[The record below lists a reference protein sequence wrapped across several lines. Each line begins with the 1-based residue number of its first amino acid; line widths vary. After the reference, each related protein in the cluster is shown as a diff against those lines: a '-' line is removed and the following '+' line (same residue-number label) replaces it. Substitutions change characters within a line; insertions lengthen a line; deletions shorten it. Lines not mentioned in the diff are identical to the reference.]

1 MKKYRI
7 IEVYL
12 LNERLLRRHFDY
24 EIEEHNPSA
33 QRERLAT
40 TFQLILHYNPL
51 MTADSQKD
59 IEYLKA
65 IGRICAETLRK
76 MMNAT
81 RSGMTT
87 RELDEI
93 GRAFLEA
100 EGARSAPEITYNY
113 PGATCI
119 SVSPVIAHGIPD
131 EHILRESE
139 LIHIDVSAELDGY
152 YADTGASL
160 VVSKRERNLE
170 KLLDATK
177 STLAKVLRVAKAGNP
192 LNGIGRT
199 VQIEAR
205 RRGYNVIYDLTGHGI
220 GRRLHE
226 NPSEILNF
234 YNPNDQRVLNDGL
247 VLAIEPFLTTGIG
260 RTVQEK
266 DGWSIRTMDRAI
278 AAQFEHT
285 IVVTKNEPIILTL

>member
-1 MKKYRI
+1 
-7 IEVYL
+7 
-12 LNERLLRRHFDY
+12 
-24 EIEEHNPSA
+24 
-33 QRERLAT
+33 
-40 TFQLILHYNPL
+40 

-81 RSGMTT
+81 RAGMTT

-100 EGARSAPEITYNY
+100 EGARSAPQVTYNY
-113 PGATCI
+113 PAATCI

-131 EHILRESE
+131 EHVLREGE

-160 VVSKRERNLE
+160 VVSKRDRSLE

-177 STLAKVLRVAKAGNP
+177 MALTKALRAAKAGNP

-199 VQIEAR
+199 VETEAR
-205 RRGYNVIYDLTGHGI
+205 KRGYNVIYDLTGHGI

-226 NPSEILNF
+226 NPKEILNF
-234 YNPNDQRVLNDGL
+234 YNPGDHRVLHDGL
-247 VLAIEPFLTTGIG
+247 VLAVEPFLTTGVG
-260 RTVQEK
+260 RTVQEN

>member
-1 MKKYRI
+1 
-7 IEVYL
+7 
-12 LNERLLRRHFDY
+12 
-24 EIEEHNPSA
+24 
-33 QRERLAT
+33 
-40 TFQLILHYNPL
+40 

-81 RSGMTT
+81 RAGMAT

-100 EGARSAPEITYNY
+100 EGARSAPRVTYNY
-113 PGATCI
+113 PAATCI

-131 EHILRESE
+131 EHVLHEGE

-160 VVSKRERNLE
+160 VVSKRDRSLER
-170 KLLDATK
+170 LLDATK
-177 STLAKVLRVAKAGNP
+177 TTLTKALRAAKAGNP

-199 VQIEAR
+199 VHAEAR
-205 RRGYNVIYDLTGHGI
+205 KRGYNVIYDLTGHGI

-226 NPSEILNF
+226 QPREILNF
-234 YNPNDQRVLNDGL
+234 HDPNDRRILNDGL
-247 VLAIEPFLTTGIG
+247 VLAIEPFLTTGVG
-260 RTVQEK
+260 RVVEES
-266 DGWSIRTMDRAI
+266 DGWSLRTMDKAI

>member
-1 MKKYRI
+1 
-7 IEVYL
+7 
-12 LNERLLRRHFDY
+12 
-24 EIEEHNPSA
+24 
-33 QRERLAT
+33 
-40 TFQLILHYNPL
+40 

-59 IEYLKA
+59 IECLKA

-81 RSGMTT
+81 RAGMTT
-87 RELDEI
+87 RALDEI
-93 GRAFLEA
+93 GRALLEA
-100 EGARSAPEITYNY
+100 EGARSAPQVTYNY
-113 PGATCI
+113 PAATCI

-131 EHILRESE
+131 EHVLQEGE

-160 VVSKRERNLE
+160 MVSRRDRSLER
-170 KLLDATK
+170 LLDATK
-177 STLAKVLRVAKAGNP
+177 TTLTKALRTAKAGNP

-199 VQIEAR
+199 VEAEAR
-205 RRGYNVIYDLTGHGI
+205 KRGYNVIYDLTGHGI

-226 NPSEILNF
+226 NPKEILNF
-234 YNPNDQRVLNDGL
+234 YNPADRRVLNEGL
-247 VLAIEPFLTTGIG
+247 VLAVEPFLTTGVG
-260 RTVQEK
+260 RTVQEN

>member
-1 MKKYRI
+1 
-7 IEVYL
+7 
-12 LNERLLRRHFDY
+12 
-24 EIEEHNPSA
+24 
-33 QRERLAT
+33 
-40 TFQLILHYNPL
+40 
-51 MTADSQKD
+51 MTADSGKD

-65 IGRICAETLRK
+65 IGRVCAETLRK

-81 RSGMTT
+81 RAGMTT

-100 EGARSAPEITYNY
+100 EGARSAPQITYNY
-113 PGATCI
+113 PAATCI

-131 EHILRESE
+131 ERVLHEGE

-152 YADTGASL
+152 FADTGASL
-160 VVSKRERNLE
+160 VVSKRERHLE
-170 KLLDATK
+170 KLLDATRA
-177 STLAKVLRVAKAGNP
+177 TLAKALRAAKAGNP

-199 VQIEAR
+199 VQTEAR
-205 RRGYNVIYDLTGHGI
+205 KRGYNVIYDLTGHGI

-226 NPSEILNF
+226 NPKEILNF
-234 YNPNDQRVLNDGL
+234 YNPNDRRVLNDGL

-260 RTVQEK
+260 RTVQGK
-266 DGWSIRTMDRAI
+266 DGWSLRTMDKAI

-285 IVVTKNEPIILTL
+285 IVVTINHSNLSANSICVSFSHGLRTNQILR